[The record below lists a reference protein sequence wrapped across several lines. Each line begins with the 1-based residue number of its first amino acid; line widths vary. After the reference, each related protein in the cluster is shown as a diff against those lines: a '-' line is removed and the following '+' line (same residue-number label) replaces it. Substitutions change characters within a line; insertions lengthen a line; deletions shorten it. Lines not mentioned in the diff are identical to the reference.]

1 MNHTVPFEEKSN
13 GQHEDRRG
21 GLAVEDED
29 EGVDAMVEGR
39 LGDDEHARVDELC
52 DEDDQVR
59 LLKDRRRRP
68 EGGEWKPIKIPRR
81 NLAYIPKM
89 TRRPSLPTRPRP
101 PSYRSAIDPRNRAR
115 NHSGNTEQC

>member
-52 DEDDQVR
+52 DEGDQVR
-59 LLKDRRRRP
+59 LLCLHKCNCM
-68 EGGEWKPIKIPRR
+68 KPDD
-81 NLAYIPKM
+81 LLY
-89 TRRPSLPTRPRP
+89 L
-101 PSYRSAIDPRNRAR
+101 
-115 NHSGNTEQC
+115 C